1 MSDELKKLF
10 EAIAQEKIRTK
21 KKREEETLAE
31 AKKAEKKKQDSQKV
45 QGDFWEIF
53 TTQLKALSEEE
64 TKQKSEVEKLNEI
77 KDGFKE
83 LDPSRYIIEKEVI
96 EEVPVVE
103 EPDLLAEIDTE
114 KLAQEFK
121 VDLDPKPV
129 VEDTPKVYGDPDI
142 DDLERKVNALELKYA
157 GVIKPEEEVKPEDVW
172 EEKTEVKNELE
183 AVQQSAYDVLSLTP
197 TEAKNTDE
205 RSLQEM
211 AVSYITSKKEELK
224 EEKDEIGSLKKQ
236 IVDINT
242 NIRQMILGMQGIGGG
257 GEVRLEFLDDID
269 RATAKVN
276 NKFLM
281 YDSTLKKWK
290 GVDAHEESGLDRVT
304 SHVIPSADD
313 TYDLG
318 SSTLRWRDIYTSG
331 STIDIGGM
339 KLQNDGSHNLEIKD
353 GSGNKQA
360 ISANIAFSDIT
371 SKPTTVAGYG
381 ISDAVS
387 SSAIANFITL
397 SSISVGSNASAS
409 GSGGIAYNN
418 STGVFTYTP
427 PAIDNFITLTSISM
441 ASNASASGTGG
452 VAYNNSN
459 GQFTY
464 TPPDLSTYATL
475 ASPALTGAPT
485 APTAASGSDDTKIAT
500 TAFVQQEIAV
510 LKALLY
516 AYNQS

>member
-157 GVIKPEEEVKPEDVW
+157 GVIKPQEEVKPEDVW

>member
-10 EAIAQEKIRTK
+10 EAIAQEKLRTK
-21 KKREEETLAE
+21 QKREQATLAE
-31 AKKAEKKKQDSQKV
+31 AKKAQKKKQASQKV

-77 KDGFKE
+77 KEGFKE
-83 LDPSRYIIEKEVI
+83 LDPSRYIIEEEVI
-96 EEVPVVE
+96 EEVPIVE

-121 VDLDPKPV
+121 VDLNPEPII
-129 VEDTPKVYGDPDI
+129 EETPKVYGDPDI
-142 DDLERKVNALELKYA
+142 GDLERKVNELELKYA
-157 GVIKPEEEVKPEDVW
+157 TVVQPEEEPEEIYEQPVAVS
-172 EEKTEVKNELE
+172 EEKE
-183 AVQQSAYDVLSLTP
+183 AVQQSVIDVLSLTP
-197 TEAKNTDE
+197 TEVKDKDE

-211 AVSYITSKKEELK
+211 AVSYITNKREELK
-224 EEKDEIGSLKKQ
+224 EEKDEIGTLKKQ

-318 SSTLRWRDIYTSG
+318 TSSLRWRDVYVSG
-331 STIDIGGM
+331 STVDIGGM
-339 KLQNDGSHNLEIKD
+339 KLTNDGSNNLEVKD
-353 GSGNKQA
+353 SGGAKKT
-360 ISANIAFSDIT
+360 ISANIAFSDIS

-397 SSISVGSNASAS
+397 SSISIGSNASAS

-418 STGVFTYTP
+418 SNGQFTYTP

-485 APTAASGSDDTKIAT
+485 APTATTGSNDTKIAT
-500 TAFVQQEIAV
+500 TAFVQQEITA

>member
-21 KKREEETLAE
+21 KQREEETLAE
-31 AKKAEKKKQDSQKV
+31 ARKAEKKKQASQKV

-83 LDPSRYIIEKEVI
+83 LDPSRYVIEKEVI

-129 VEDTPKVYGDPDI
+129 VEDTPKVYGDPNI
-142 DDLERKVNALELKYA
+142 DDLERKVNELELKYA
-157 GVIKPEEEVKPEDVW
+157 TVIQPEEEPEEVYEVS
-172 EEKTEVKNELE
+172 EEKE
-183 AVQQSAYDVLSLTP
+183 AVQQSVIDVLSLTP
-197 TEAKNTDE
+197 TEVKNTDE

-211 AVSYITSKKEELK
+211 AVSFITSKKEELK

-281 YDSTLKKWK
+281 YDSTIKKWK

-304 SHVIPSADD
+304 SHIVPSAND

-331 STIDIGGM
+331 STIDLGGM
-339 KLQNDGSHNLEIKD
+339 KLKNDGSHNLEIQD
-353 GSGNKQA
+353 GSGNKQS
-360 ISANIAFSDIT
+360 ISAKIAFADIT
-371 SKPTTVAGYG
+371 STPTTVAGYG

-397 SSISVGSNASAS
+397 SSVSIGSNASAS

-418 STGVFTYTP
+418 SNGVFTYTP
-427 PAIDNFITLTSISM
+427 PDISSFITLTSISM

-500 TAFVQQEIAV
+500 TAFVQQEIAT